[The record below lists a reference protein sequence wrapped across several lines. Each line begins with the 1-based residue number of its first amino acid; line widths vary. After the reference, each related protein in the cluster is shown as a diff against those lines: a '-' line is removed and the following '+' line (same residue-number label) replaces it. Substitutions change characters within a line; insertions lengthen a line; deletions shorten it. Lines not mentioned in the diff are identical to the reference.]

1 MLKNLNTGII
11 RRLAANSL
19 KSDKKRNLFLIIT
32 IAFSACLMLTLSLK
46 ILGDNT
52 KLNRYM
58 RGRYQTVFSDLP
70 EKDIRKLQEQPEVE
84 ASGMKKNLYT
94 ARIRDY
100 TVDVEY
106 ADPSAAS
113 LLTYGKVLGS
123 WPEKE
128 KEIVV
133 EEAYLK
139 HLGLPV
145 EPGQKVTVDLGDGSE
160 QEYMVS
166 GILLGDNETRVYRI
180 VVSKDYVN
188 SVYGENTGY
197 EINIRLKDT
206 EKDNM
211 DTLKAKIQAF
221 AAANGV
227 EENKV
232 FYSSTYFSLGEDL
245 PIEKV
250 LAILFCCVLIV
261 VATSLVIYSLFYISV
276 VGKIQEY
283 GRLRVIGTTKKQI
296 RRLVRKEGLFVSG
309 IAVPIGLLLGCILGF
324 LLVPDGWKWS
334 ITLLFVGIIAVITE
348 TAVMISIRTPVKIA
362 SSVSPVEAVRI
373 SAMDDGGKAG
383 SPARRWGAGPR
394 GGRQA
399 EIKNRRR
406 RKITPVSLAFL
417 NFSRN
422 KRKAILTLTSLGFTG
437 MLLMCVAA
445 YLNSV
450 DDDAMSRASFGL
462 GCAHLELQQSDGRSD
477 TSDDSLT
484 EYYTKVQQEN
494 PLDEEMLQTVK
505 QIDGVSDVLIFQGC
519 KSDMIFPEM
528 NDYARENPKELSFR
542 NIGLTR
548 EQMESCSGY
557 LVEGTMDYDTLVQNN
572 GILIADSD
580 NLIGR
585 FYGYTAKLGDR
596 IQIKTD
602 TDTTVEFQ
610 VMGVLKGLTLGIDV
624 PFFYMPDACLPLL
637 KTTVTN
643 FNTHFML
650 VGDQEKEEQIE
661 KAIIAQMEGW
671 DSIEISFL
679 SDLRRQLSLQMEQLK
694 LPLYG
699 LVGFIAIFGLL
710 NLINTLLTNVV
721 TRRQEFGILQS
732 VGMSGKQLAS
742 MLRTECFLYVSGT
755 LFLTLTVGKL
765 AGWILCR
772 VFDQLGTFG
781 KLVFHFPVLPVL
793 VFAFLLLLI
802 QMFFSC
808 WAVSYCGKE
817 SLVQRIKTE

>member
-1 MLKNLNTGII
+1 MLKNLNAGII

-46 ILGDNT
+46 ILGENT
-52 KLNRYM
+52 KLNKYM

-70 EKDIRKLQEQPEVE
+70 EKDIRNLQKQPEVE
-84 ASGMKKNLYT
+84 ASGVKKNLYT

-106 ADPSAAS
+106 SDPSAAS

-145 EPGQKVTVDLGDGSE
+145 EPGQKVTVDLGEGSE
-160 QEYMVS
+160 REYMVS

-197 EINIRLKDT
+197 DINIRLKDT

-211 DTLKAKIQAF
+211 QTLKAKIQAF
-221 AAANGV
+221 ADANGV
-227 EENKV
+227 AENKV

-250 LAILFCCVLIV
+250 LAILFCCILIV
-261 VATSLVIYSLFYISV
+261 IATSLVIYSLFYISV

-334 ITLLFVGIIAVITE
+334 ITLLFVGVIAVITE
-348 TAVMISIRTPVKIA
+348 AAVMISIRTPVKIA

-373 SAMDDGGKAG
+373 SAVNENG
-383 SPARRWGAGPR
+383 RR
-394 GGRQA
+394 
-399 EIKNRRR
+399 KNRKR
-406 RKITPVSLAFL
+406 RKITPVSLALL

-450 DDDAMSRASFGL
+450 DDDAMSRAAFGL
-462 GCAHLELQQSDGRSD
+462 GCVHLELQQSDARSD
-477 TSDDSLT
+477 TSDDGLT
-484 EYYTKVQQEN
+484 DYYTKVQQEN

-548 EQMESCSGY
+548 EQMEACSGY
-557 LVEGTMDYDTLVQNN
+557 LMEGTMDYDTLVQNH

-585 FYGYTAKLGDR
+585 FYGYTAKLGDK

-602 TDTTVEFQ
+602 RDTTVEFQ
-610 VMGVLKGLTLGIDV
+610 VMGVLRGLTLGIDV
-624 PFFYMPDACLPLL
+624 PFFYMPEVCLPLL

-643 FNTHFML
+643 YNTHFML
-650 VGDQEKEEQIE
+650 VADQEKEEQIE
-661 KAIIAQMEGW
+661 EAIITQMEKW

-679 SDLRRQLSLQMEQLK
+679 SDLRRQMSLQMEQIK

-699 LVGFIAIFGLL
+699 LVGFIAVFGLL

-721 TRRQEFGILQS
+721 TRRREFGILQS
-732 VGMSGKQLAS
+732 VGMSGKQLSS
-742 MLRTECFLYVSGT
+742 MLKAECFLYVSGT
-755 LFLTLTVGKL
+755 LFLTLTVGTL

-772 VFDQLGTFG
+772 IFDQLGTFG
-781 KLVFHFPVLPVL
+781 KLVFHFPVLPIL

-802 QMFFSC
+802 QMFFSF
-808 WAVSYCGKE
+808 WAVGYCKKE

>member
-1 MLKNLNTGII
+1 
-11 RRLAANSL
+11 
-19 KSDKKRNLFLIIT
+19 
-32 IAFSACLMLTLSLK
+32 
-46 ILGDNT
+46 
-52 KLNRYM
+52 
-58 RGRYQTVFSDLP
+58 
-70 EKDIRKLQEQPEVE
+70 
-84 ASGMKKNLYT
+84 
-94 ARIRDY
+94 
-100 TVDVEY
+100 
-106 ADPSAAS
+106 
-113 LLTYGKVLGS
+113 
-123 WPEKE
+123 
-128 KEIVV
+128 
-133 EEAYLK
+133 
-139 HLGLPV
+139 
-145 EPGQKVTVDLGDGSE
+145 
-160 QEYMVS
+160 
-166 GILLGDNETRVYRI
+166 
-180 VVSKDYVN
+180 
-188 SVYGENTGY
+188 
-197 EINIRLKDT
+197 
-206 EKDNM
+206 
-211 DTLKAKIQAF
+211 
-221 AAANGV
+221 
-227 EENKV
+227 
-232 FYSSTYFSLGEDL
+232 
-245 PIEKV
+245 
-250 LAILFCCVLIV
+250 
-261 VATSLVIYSLFYISV
+261 
-276 VGKIQEY
+276 
-283 GRLRVIGTTKKQI
+283 
-296 RRLVRKEGLFVSG
+296 
-309 IAVPIGLLLGCILGF
+309 
-324 LLVPDGWKWS
+324 
-334 ITLLFVGIIAVITE
+334 
-348 TAVMISIRTPVKIA
+348 
-362 SSVSPVEAVRI
+362 
-373 SAMDDGGKAG
+373 
-383 SPARRWGAGPR
+383 
-394 GGRQA
+394 
-399 EIKNRRR
+399 
-406 RKITPVSLAFL
+406 
-417 NFSRN
+417 
-422 KRKAILTLTSLGFTG
+422 

-755 LFLTLTVGKL
+755 LFLTLTVGTL